1 MINIHILG
9 EFQSERH
16 IFRVQ
21 ELTIGR
27 SGDLQIPDEAVS
39 QKHCRIVQK
48 GEKLIVI
55 DLQSSNGTFVN
66 GKRVVAPQVLGPS
79 DIIEVGTTKISVE
92 VPQVS
97 ADDHPTPISD
107 PSSSTQLP
115 TIDGEPKPRR
125 GTPKPRSRSAIERDA
140 LGGELRRVADALARR
155 LAAED

>member
-16 IFRVQ
+16 IFRAD

-27 SGDLQIPDEAVS
+27 TGDLQVPDEAVS
-39 QKHCRIVQK
+39 HKHCRIVQK
-48 GEKLIVI
+48 GDKIIVI

-92 VPQVS
+92 IPQPI
-97 ADDHPTPISD
+97 ADDHPTPIND
-107 PSSSTQLP
+107 PASSTQLP
-115 TIDGEPKPRR
+115 TIDSEVKPRR
-125 GTPKPRSRSAIERDA
+125 STPKPRSRSAIERDA
-140 LGGELRRVADALARR
+140 LGGELRRIADALARR